1 VEDRLQLAAARGA
14 RQYVILGAGYD
25 TFILRQPEWAKALR
39 IYEVDHPSTQMEKR
53 ARISRAGRAVPP
65 NASFVGI
72 DFEQESLRDGLV
84 RSDVRFDVPT
94 FFSWLGVTMYLTEA
108 AIDAVLRTV
117 LEFPPASEIAFTFAP
132 PAAPGSEGAMRAI
145 AARATAMGEPWLTYF
160 EPAALERK
168 LRELGFAQVE
178 FLEPAESAARYFA
191 GRADKL
197 PAPTRTTIV
206 SATI

>member
-1 VEDRLQLAAARGA
+1 VEDRLHLAKGRDT

-25 TFILRQPEWAKALR
+25 TFILRQPEWAQALQ

-53 ARISRAGRAVPP
+53 ARISRAGCAVPP

-72 DFEQESLRDGLV
+72 DFEQESLKEGLV
-84 RSDVRFDVPT
+84 RHGVRFDAPT
-94 FFSWLGVTMYLTEA
+94 FFSWLGVTMYLTEP
-108 AIDAVLRTV
+108 AIEAVLRTV
-117 LEFPPASEIAFTFAP
+117 LEFPAGSEITFTFAP
-132 PAAPGSEGAMRAI
+132 PAAPGQEGAMRAI
-145 AARATAMGEPWLTYF
+145 AERVAALGEPWLTYF

-168 LRELGFAQVE
+168 LRDLGFSQVE

-191 GRADKL
+191 DRADKL

-206 SATI
+206 SATV